1 MLDRI
6 PQVFI
11 SYSWTNEL
19 FKQSVEELAQKLMH
33 DGVNVKLDIWDLKD
47 GQDKYMFMEECVTN
61 SDIDKVLIICD
72 KGYASK
78 ADKRQGGVGT
88 ETAII
93 SAEVYQNARQEKFI
107 PVIMERDENGDPYMP
122 AYLKSRIYKDLT
134 GDNYEKEYE

>member
-61 SDIDKVLIICD
+61 SDIDKVLIRP
-72 KGYASK
+72 KN
-78 ADKRQGGVGT
+78 R
-88 ETAII
+88 
-93 SAEVYQNARQEKFI
+93 
-107 PVIMERDENGDPYMP
+107 
-122 AYLKSRIYKDLT
+122 
-134 GDNYEKEYE
+134 